1 MNPVSLQRASSAASA
16 DPLPLDTFNSNHTL
30 VASNR
35 TGGGHHRS
43 NSTGSYIHHH
53 HQSSFKNCLKP
64 IPVPSELQKGIP
76 CVRVYANG
84 KTSQVYLTLS
94 ADKFTLYI
102 SSQPLHK
109 NGAAENST
117 KRKGVFSLLR
127 RSSSGADS
135 GAPLSGSGTNG
146 ANAGGTLSTSL
157 RKSNSGQNET
167 RAIDIG
173 AVHRI
178 QRGHANRRFEMLK

>member
-16 DPLPLDTFNSNHTL
+16 DPLPLDSYSNHTL
-30 VASNR
+30 VASNK

-43 NSTGSYIHHH
+43 NSTGSYLHHHH
-53 HQSSFKNCLKP
+53 HQSTFKNCLKP

-109 NGAAENST
+109 NGATESAT
-117 KRKGVFSLLR
+117 KRKGMFSLLR

-135 GAPLSGSGTNG
+135 SAALAGSGTSG
-146 ANAGGTLSTSL
+146 ANGTLATTL

-173 AVHRI
+173 AIHHI